1 MNMQNDAIAEQ
12 RLTDAKTA
20 LHALDEEIRKAFI
33 GQDALVEGV
42 LLGLIARGNLLLEG
56 APGLGK
62 TLLIRVL
69 AEALDLEFSRI
80 QFTPDL
86 MPADIT
92 GGPTLL
98 RTADGETDLQFRK
111 GPIFAHIVLADE
123 INRGTPRTQSALL
136 EAMQEQAVTIAGE
149 RHALSPPFFVL
160 ATQNPIEMEG
170 TYPLPEAQLD
180 RFLFKLDVPYPD
192 KMELIRIG
200 TETTGTEEPEISP
213 ALGRDQLLAIQQLC
227 REIVVAPHIADLAA
241 RMTLATHPTTQ
252 GAPEVVTEY
261 VQYGA
266 SPRAMQSLLL
276 AGRAAALMD
285 GRPFVGPDDLRKV
298 ALPVMRHRIFLGFEA
313 GLERITTDDVIGAIV
328 DSERD

>member
-1 MNMQNDAIAEQ
+1 MTLEHPAEQ
-12 RLTDAKTA
+12 RLTDAAATLKR
-20 LHALDEEIRKAFI
+20 LDAEVRKIFI
-33 GQDALVEGV
+33 GQDALVQAV
-42 LLGLIARGNLLLEG
+42 LMGLVAQGNLLLEG

-62 TLLIRVL
+62 TLLVRTL
-69 AEALDLEFSRI
+69 AEALDLGFSRI

-98 RTADGETDLQFRK
+98 RNREGETALEFRK

-136 EAMQEQAVTIAGE
+136 EAMQEHAVTIAGE
-149 RHALSPPFFVL
+149 RHLLDPPFFVL

-192 KMELIRIG
+192 KAELIRIG
-200 TETTGTEEPEISP
+200 METTGAENPTVSAAMNRE
-213 ALGRDQLLAIQQLC
+213 QLLDIQALC
-227 REIVVAPHIADLAA
+227 REIVVAPHVADLAA
-241 RMTLATHPTTQ
+241 RLTLATHPQTD
-252 GAPEVVTEY
+252 GAVSVVREF
-261 VQYGA
+261 VQHGA

-276 AGRAAALMD
+276 AGRAAALTG
-285 GRPFVGPDDLRKV
+285 GRPFVSPEDLRAV
-298 ALPVMRHRIFLGFEA
+298 ALPVLRHRIFLGFEA
-313 GLERITTDDVIGAIV
+313 GLERVSTEDVVQAILE
-328 DSERD
+328 SERD

>member
-1 MNMQNDAIAEQ
+1 MTKEHPAEERLAQAAIALQ
-12 RLTDAKTA
+12 T
-20 LHALDEEIRKAFI
+20 LDSEIRKVFI
-33 GQDALVEGV
+33 GQDALVHQV
-42 LLGLIARGNLLLEG
+42 LIGLIARGNLLLEG

-62 TLLIRVL
+62 TLLVRTL
-69 AEALDLEFSRI
+69 ASVLDLEFSRV

-98 RTADGETDLQFRK
+98 RSKTGETALEFRR

-149 RHALSPPFFVL
+149 RHVLEPPFFVL

-180 RFLFKLDVPYPD
+180 RFLFKLEVPYPD
-192 KMELIRIG
+192 KTELIRIG
-200 TETTGTEEPEISP
+200 LETTGTQSP
-213 ALGRDQLLAIQQLC
+213 VVEAVLDRTRLLALQALC
-227 REIVVAPHIADLAA
+227 REIVVAPHVADFAA
-241 RMTLATHPTTQ
+241 RITLATHPSTD
-252 GAPEVVTEY
+252 GATSLVREY
-261 VQYGA
+261 VQHGA

-276 AGRAAALMD
+276 AGRAVALAD
-285 GRPFVGPDDLRKV
+285 GRPFVSTDDVRSV
-298 ALPVMRHRIFLGFEA
+298 ALPVLRHRIFLGFEA
-313 GLERITTDDVIGAIV
+313 DLERIRTIDVVRAIMAAES
-328 DSERD
+328 D